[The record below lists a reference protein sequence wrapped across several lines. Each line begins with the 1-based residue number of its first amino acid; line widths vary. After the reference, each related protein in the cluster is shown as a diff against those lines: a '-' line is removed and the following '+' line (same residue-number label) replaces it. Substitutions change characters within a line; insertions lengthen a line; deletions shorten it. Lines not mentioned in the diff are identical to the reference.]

1 MNLSRLE
8 ELVFRAWFYF
18 QKGYSTYLTFL
29 LGIVSFISTTYYL
42 TISHI
47 PYFRNMFPTLTSYVL
62 VLFIILPPVAVAIG
76 WIHMKKTLAFTSQ
89 TLVNVESNPYTYKIR
104 PGVSKEVVGPLY
116 LMSVHVWRAIL
127 SKEGILTPEL
137 DEELDRMEDALKRYV
152 GGEYIGAPKEL
163 RMTKGRRR

>member
-1 MNLSRLE
+1 MNISRLE
-8 ELVFRAWFYF
+8 ETFFRAWFYF

-42 TISHI
+42 TIGNI
-47 PYFRNMFPTLTSYVL
+47 PYFGNMFPTLVSYVL
-62 VLFIILPPVAVAIG
+62 VLLIFLPPIAIGIG

-89 TLVNVESNPYTYKIR
+89 TLVSVESNPYTYKIR
-104 PGVSKEVVGPLY
+104 PGVTKEVVGPLY

-137 DEELDRMEDALKRYV
+137 DEELNRMEDALKRYV

-163 RMTKGRRR
+163 RMVKRRGR